1 MKSSIKRFYTR
12 RIARYI
18 ALLISL
24 VASTAF
30 AQIAPGVAED
40 LMRKSGLWK
49 QLELM
54 APQLPAI
61 WLATSTQPG
70 VTLTE
75 EQRTQMARS
84 AEQAFA
90 ASALQQTARGVI
102 ASDIPLANVAQLMS
116 WYASPLGQRLSK
128 LEEAASAETDA
139 AAAMAKGNSKLQS
152 ISADRRE
159 LLENF
164 VVAIRGA
171 EAVTDLL
178 LNMNT
183 AIVYGAALAAEPNT
197 SIPLAEF
204 RRTTLA
210 ARAEMLKTMHGVFLA
225 ITVTTYE
232 SVTDEELRKYTAFL
246 GGPVGKHFGDVS
258 LIATDRALVLAA
270 TAWGKA
276 IVEGARAKRA

>member
-1 MKSSIKRFYTR
+1 MLKS
-12 RIARYI
+12 
-18 ALLISL
+18 
-24 VASTAF
+24 
-30 AQIAPGVAED
+30 D
-40 LMRKSGLWK
+40 LWK

-61 WLATSTQPG
+61 WLATPNQPG

-75 EQRTQMARS
+75 EQRTQMARL

-90 ASALQQTARGVI
+90 ASALQKTALGVI
-102 ASDIPLANVAQLMS
+102 ASDTPPANVAALIR
-116 WYASPLGQRLSK
+116 WYTSPLGQRLSK

-139 AAAMAKGNSKLQS
+139 VAVTAKGNAKLQS

-159 LLENF
+159 LLKKF

-171 EAVTDLL
+171 EALTDLL

-183 AIVYGAALAAEPNT
+183 AMVYGATLAAEPNT

-210 ARAEMLKTMHGVFLA
+210 ARPEMLKAMHGVFLA
-225 ITVTTYE
+225 IMVTTYE

-246 GGPVGKHFGDVS
+246 VGPVGKHFGDVS
-258 LIATDRALVLAA
+258 LLATDRALVLAA

-276 IVEGARAKRA
+276 IVEGARAKKA